1 MKKIHVAGFI
11 VAMLLILFSTVI
23 YPPLTA
29 MLHSKKSVESAELKI
44 ASGDLAGGL
53 SDYQHALNLI
63 KKTKI
68 LPIEIN
74 DRIRNTLFAAV
85 DTNPMESH
93 KIVEF
98 FQINDIEVECLRRAL
113 MYQGFLALAI
123 DAAKK
128 SEFDDVRQ
136 GLYLAALWGGECE
149 VEERNLNQ
157 FKRLLDYYRTKS
169 GDKFIEADWMR
180 KAYEGQT
187 IATAEKAAAAPA
199 PAPEPSA
206 PAPPQPPKAEG
217 KIQPPVAEQKT
228 DKAPPAAAAKQPP
241 APAPSAKPA
250 AAPATAQ
257 SASQEQ
263 KDGGAVPRIS
273 PDLIMESSGQDEKTQ
288 SGSALSKVL
297 KPVQN
302 ALSKITGLFKRGNKK
317 ENPSAKD
324 AKIEKPQPNK
334 PAEKGAFDIAKET
347 KLAAEGII
355 SVIAVH
361 GVRPETVYFSGDG
374 EVVYVTFSSA
384 NIGDR
389 KLADELKNVFK
400 SVHERITVDNRIPLK
415 TMVIHLKDADGS
427 SRAHWNIEYADYM
440 EYRDKKISG
449 AEFRKRWKE
458 KIF

>member
-11 VAMLLILFSTVI
+11 LAMLLILFSTVI

-29 MLHSKKSVESAELKI
+29 MIQSKKAVESAESKI
-44 ASGDLAGGL
+44 AAGDLAGGL

-63 KKTKI
+63 RNTKI
-68 LPIEIN
+68 LPFEIN

-85 DTNPMESH
+85 DINPMESH

-98 FQINDIEVECLRRAL
+98 FQVNGIEVECLRRTL
-113 MYQGFLALAI
+113 MYQGFTALAI
-123 DAAKK
+123 EAAKK
-128 SEFDDVRQ
+128 SEFDNVRK

-157 FKRLLDYYRTKS
+157 FKRLLDYYRAKS

-180 KAYEGQT
+180 KAYNGQPIT
-187 IATAEKAAAAPA
+187 MADKVEPAIRPAPA
-199 PAPEPSA
+199 PAPEASQ
-206 PAPPQPPKAEG
+206 PQTPKAEG
-217 KIQPPVAEQKT
+217 KIQPPAVEQKP
-228 DKAPPAAAAKQPP
+228 DKAQAAATDAKQP
-241 APAPSAKPA
+241 
-250 AAPATAQ
+250 AAPATSAKQPAAPAQ
-257 SASQEQ
+257 SAAQEQ
-263 KDGGAVPRIS
+263 KDVAAVPRIS
-273 PDLIMESSGQDEKTQ
+273 PDLIMETSGQEEKEQ
-288 SGSALSKVL
+288 SGSAISKAL

-317 ENPSAKD
+317 ESA
-324 AKIEKPQPNK
+324 AKPVSKIDKPQQPE
-334 PAEKGAFDIAKET
+334 PAGKGSFDIAKET

-384 NIGDR
+384 NVGDMR
-389 KLADELKNVFK
+389 LADELKNVFK
-400 SVHERITVDNRIPLK
+400 SVHERITVDNKIPLK
-415 TMVIHLKDADGS
+415 TMVIHLKDADGA
-427 SRAHWNIEYADYM
+427 SRAHWNIEYSDYL
-440 EYRDKKISG
+440 EYKEKKISG